1 MESNSFCTHVRWLT
15 KTHNCSV
22 TDNIN
27 HNYNKICD
35 ILKHKIFESF
45 LPYIKKAI
53 QVHVCNGSFC
63 PIPQACCVVSTYTVI
78 LMLIIRAAD
87 SQSD

>member
-1 MESNSFCTHVRWLT
+1 MESSSFRTHLRWLT
-15 KTHNCSV
+15 KAHNCSV

-45 LPYIKKAI
+45 LPDKKGHISACV
-53 QVHVCNGSFC
+53 QWLVLPNSPGMMCSVHLHCHIN
-63 PIPQACCVVSTYTVI
+63 AE
-78 LMLIIRAAD
+78 IRAAA